1 MIAQRDLEDV
11 LSTYARAWTTRDP
24 ELIVTI
30 FTPNATYHERV
41 LEDAHKGRAAVRQY
55 WIDKVVGEQQNIV
68 FKLLN
73 TYQDGNTVIVEWEA
87 EFDDISRDQ
96 HVHMREVA
104 ILEFEGNLIRS
115 LREYWQSE
123 RTPRQNG

>member
-1 MIAQRDLEDV
+1 MPTSTEVQQIIA
-11 LSTYARAWTTRDP
+11 TYAKAWTTRDP
-24 ELIVTI
+24 ELIVTL
-30 FTPNATYHERV
+30 FTPDAIYHERV
-41 LEDAHKGRAAVRQY
+41 LEDAHKGRAAIRQY